1 MAANTNS
8 KDKGI
13 DVVARHD
20 EESADSEF
28 REEKKPSSQGSEVE
42 TIDHPRLK
50 SIKKTVDLRIC
61 LVLGCLYTISLLDR
75 VNLPVSLSVALA
87 SLPSDRKSVV

>member
-1 MAANTNS
+1 MATNTNS
-8 KDKGI
+8 TDKGI

-28 REEKKPSSQGSEVE
+28 PQEKPSSQGSEVE

-50 SIKKTVDLRIC
+50 SIKRTVDLRIC

-75 VNLPVSLSVALA
+75 VNLPVSLSDALA
-87 SLPSDRKSVV
+87 NLLSIANKK

>member
-8 KDKGI
+8 TDKGI
-13 DVVARHD
+13 DVVAHHD

-28 REEKKPSSQGSEVE
+28 PQEKPSSQGSEVE
-42 TIDHPRLK
+42 TVDHPRLK
-50 SIKKTVDLRIC
+50 SIKRTVDLRIC

-87 SLPSDRKSVV
+87 NLLSILN

>member
-8 KDKGI
+8 TEKGI

-28 REEKKPSSQGSEVE
+28 PQEKPSSSQGSEVE
-42 TIDHPRLK
+42 TVDHPRLK
-50 SIKKTVDLRIC
+50 SIKRKVDLRIC

-75 VNLPVSLSVALA
+75 VNLPVSLSVALDN
-87 SLPSDRKSVV
+87 SLHI

>member
-1 MAANTNS
+1 MAPNTNS
-8 KDKGI
+8 TDKEI

-28 REEKKPSSQGSEVE
+28 RQEKPSSQGSEVE
-42 TIDHPRLK
+42 AIDHPHLK
-50 SIKKTVDLRIC
+50 RIKRTVDLRIC

-75 VNLPVSLSVALA
+75 VNLPVSLSVTLA
-87 SLPSDRKSVV
+87 NLLCT

>member
-8 KDKGI
+8 TDKGI

-20 EESADSEF
+20 EERADLEF
-28 REEKKPSSQGSEVE
+28 RQEKQSSQGSEVE

-50 SIKKTVDLRIC
+50 SIKRTVDLRIC

-87 SLPSDRKSVV
+87 NLSSI